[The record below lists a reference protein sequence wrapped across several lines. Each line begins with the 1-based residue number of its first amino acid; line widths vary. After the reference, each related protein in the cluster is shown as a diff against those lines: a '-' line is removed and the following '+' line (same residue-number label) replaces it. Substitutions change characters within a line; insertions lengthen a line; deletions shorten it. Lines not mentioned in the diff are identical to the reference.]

1 MPQLWFYLLEVST
14 SWVIKVA
21 CVASVRRAQ
30 LFVYNYETK
39 CPVLSISFICLT
51 SFSFVLHLKLQRNI
65 KGYRASV
72 ITLKETEMQPVS
84 KVFFILCHLNII
96 IIRLRVI
103 HLSVYQNW
111 INKTLECQTRWS
123 KECWV
128 SLFPASERSPTCYSV
143 SWLFVEYSCSRLFA
157 NYISKHLKCVDLCV
171 CMSPRTRLQSGLTAS
186 DQVRPK
192 IESGSLLENG
202 NRKSNLCCP

>member
-1 MPQLWFYLLEVST
+1 MQNIQQTIIAHLCPSCRVHCVVPQWYDQMVNEWQKWIRSEQCFKYEMPQLWFYLLEVST

-84 KVFFILCHLNII
+84 KVFFILY
-96 IIRLRVI
+96 VI
-103 HLSVYQNW
+103 
-111 INKTLECQTRWS
+111 
-123 KECWV
+123 
-128 SLFPASERSPTCYSV
+128 
-143 SWLFVEYSCSRLFA
+143 
-157 NYISKHLKCVDLCV
+157 
-171 CMSPRTRLQSGLTAS
+171 
-186 DQVRPK
+186 
-192 IESGSLLENG
+192 
-202 NRKSNLCCP
+202 